1 MYFNMALIKKDGKF
15 FKVGEE
21 MRSDVHVINMSKK
34 EKSESLTRIEPS
46 TFRTPVG
53 CSLTTELRRTRSAQG
68 HTQGV

>member
-1 MYFNMALIKKDGKF
+1 MALIKKDGKF

-21 MRSDVHVINMSKK
+21 MRSDVHVINMLKK

-46 TFRTPVG
+46 TFRAPVG
-53 CSLTTELRRTRSAQG
+53 YSLTTELRRTRSAQG

>member
-1 MYFNMALIKKDGKF
+1 MVN

-34 EKSESLTRIEPS
+34 ENSESLTRIEPL

-53 CSLTTELRRTRSAQG
+53 CSD
-68 HTQGV
+68 H